1 MGTLIQDS
9 RYGLRVLRSSP
20 GFTAV
25 AVPTRAVGIG
35 ATVALLVCSTAGLH
49 GSRPPVTP
57 KSGLVRLVHL
67 WPNDHGSLINLSV
80 GFSPT

>member
-1 MGTLIQDS
+1 MSAL
-9 RYGLRVLRSSP
+9 SSP
-20 GFTAV
+20 FLFFLQLFCYRFSFFERTT
-25 AVPTRAVGIG
+25 PF
-35 ATVALLVCSTAGLH
+35 
-49 GSRPPVTP
+49 TP